1 MVAHILG
8 GSSHSSQKKKKK
20 DRDRDR
26 EREKRNSSKVS
37 SHRSS
42 SSSSHKQASNEN
54 HPSCHSSRIDK
65 TNKSTSSI
73 ITISSENLIRNPKCI
88 TLKQSESIGENCQ
101 KLTAVNHF
109 TTDCSDGKLSN
120 IESAS
125 TKNVKTDH
133 SFNGLCSLD
142 SNKTHGLSN
151 ADENASSNVPT
162 LCDEKLSIE
171 EPKNQIIS
179 FDESNNV
186 PDTTTTDIEPSTS
199 AVSSSNRTNATFTL
213 PKPECKAFVP
223 SNSNTLDKKATEAA
237 GIVIK
242 KDYLPS
248 QMKTIKVEK
257 TREDVTRVLS
267 YDDDSSSG
275 KPVAMSAINQDEVIK
290 ELEDKNLVDKIGNNI
305 KTELVAHKFMQ
316 KANISRN
323 KDHSSSHKIETPE
336 KIKIKTEFSVTTER
350 KYHESGIESKSKQSL
365 IKENSSSN
373 HHRHH
378 STKSSSSKL
387 SSKSS
392 SRRSSSSSTRE
403 CSRCYRR
410 SRIKRINT
418 GVQCHK
424 FSEPFKQ
431 IEPTATPLKFTRKLA
446 SNMTDSLYSDL
457 KYGRF
462 FHVEVHT
469 NGGASVVHMY
479 QDEIDTLTE
488 SELDELTEEF
498 FRVVFSEDENGLAHH
513 VMGIVHDAVGYIP
526 DLLEHLGENYSTLTV
541 KAGVL
546 GRNSDIETSTMAQ
559 YYEQVTKNYS
569 HGTFRYGPLHQIS
582 LVGKVHEEVGGYF
595 PDLLGRLEENPFLK
609 KVGSR
614 KLAVSFFEIRK

>member
-1 MVAHILG
+1 MFAHLLG

-26 EREKRNSSKVS
+26 ERSKGS

-42 SSSSHKQASNEN
+42 SSSSHKQASNT
-54 HPSCHSSRIDK
+54 HSHSSRTDKIDK
-65 TNKSTSSI
+65 LASSI
-73 ITISSENLIRNPKCI
+73 ITISSKDFIKNPKSI
-88 TLKQSESIGENCQ
+88 TIKQSESVVENCQ
-101 KLTAVNHF
+101 ELKTAVKHS
-109 TTDCSDGKLSN
+109 TTDCSDEKLSN
-120 IESAS
+120 IECAS
-125 TKNVKTDH
+125 TKKNNTDY
-133 SFNGLCSLD
+133 SFNGSLD
-142 SNKTHGLSN
+142 SSKIHCLSS
-151 ADENASSNVPT
+151 ADDNASSNVPT
-162 LCDEKLSIE
+162 LCDGKLYIE
-171 EPKNQIIS
+171 EPKDEINS

-186 PDTTTTDIEPSTS
+186 PDTTTTDIESSTS
-199 AVSSSNRTNATFTL
+199 AVSTSNMTNPTFTL
-213 PKPECKAFVP
+213 PKPECKVFVP
-223 SNSNTLDKKATEAA
+223 SNSNTSDKKAIEAA

-242 KDYLPS
+242 KDYLPL

-257 TREDVTRVLS
+257 TREDVTRVLN
-267 YDDDSSSG
+267 YDNDSNSG
-275 KPVAMSAINQDEVIK
+275 KAIGISIINHDEVIK
-290 ELEDKNLVDKIGNNI
+290 GIDDKNLVDEIGNNI
-305 KTELVAHKFMQ
+305 KTEIACKSMQ
-316 KANISRN
+316 KSNISQN
-323 KDHSSSHKIETPE
+323 KENSSSHKIEIPK
-336 KIKIKTEFSVTTER
+336 KIKIKTEINVTTER
-350 KYHESGIESKSKQSL
+350 KYHESESKSKQSS
-365 IKENSSSN
+365 IKDSSSN

-410 SRIKRINT
+410 SKIKRINV

-424 FSEPFKQ
+424 YSEPFKQ

-446 SNMTDSLYSDL
+446 CNMTDSLYSDL

-462 FHVEVHT
+462 FHIEVHT
-469 NGGASVVHMY
+469 NGGASIIHMY

-513 VMGIVHDAVGYIP
+513 VMGIVHGAIGYIP

-559 YYEQVTKNYS
+559 YYEQVTKNYT

-609 KVGSR
+609 KVRSL
-614 KLAVSFFEIRK
+614 KLEI